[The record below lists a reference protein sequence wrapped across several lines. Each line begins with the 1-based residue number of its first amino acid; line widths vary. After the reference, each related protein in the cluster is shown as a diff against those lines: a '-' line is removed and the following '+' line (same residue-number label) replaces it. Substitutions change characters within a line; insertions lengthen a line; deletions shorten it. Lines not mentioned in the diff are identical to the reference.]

1 MLLLYLGVPGVAV
14 GPERGQ
20 DWQTQ
25 PLAMAP
31 SPVAEQNRAAI
42 PSWCAC
48 GCGHTS
54 HVSFVMAS
62 AASSSGDACGR
73 ARMAA
78 EVVLGSKGVVEVMAE
93 TA

>member
-1 MLLLYLGVPGVAV
+1 MLLLCLDVPGIAV

-31 SPVAEQNRAAI
+31 SPVAAQNRAAI
-42 PSWCAC
+42 PSWSAW

-54 HVSFVMAS
+54 QVSFVMAS

-73 ARMAA
+73 FRMSA